1 MEHNT
6 RHRANLKGHATC
18 ICRFCAAPGG
28 DYRRTVKR
36 TVKRAVRH
44 SERSEIARALA
55 DENNRDGDA
64 DYMIHVMRLN
74 LDNVRA
80 LRIVADTFNYND
92 LP

>member
-18 ICRFCAAPGG
+18 ICRFCATPGG

-44 SERSEIARALA
+44 SKAREILQALN
-55 DENNRDGDA
+55 DDNDHNGDA
-64 DYMIHVMRLN
+64 DYMLHMMKLT
-74 LDNVRA
+74 LEDVRA
-80 LRIVADTFNYND
+80 LRTVTDTFNYDD

>member
-18 ICRFCAAPGG
+18 ICRFCATPGG

-44 SERSEIARALA
+44 SERSEIFRALA
-55 DENNRDGDA
+55 DDNDHDGDA
-64 DYMIHVMRLN
+64 AYVIHVTRLTI
-74 LDNVRA
+74 DNARF
-80 LRIVADTFNYND
+80 LRSVPDS
-92 LP
+92 PPWEV